1 MKEKYKWNFS
11 YNVNWNHCHASWLS
25 QETPVFHCL
34 LPISSRMS
42 QFSYISPDLWQTPT
56 PFFLFRCNYWH
67 CTACIRPTTLE
78 VYCFHMDNNTA
89 TPIFVSWCARD
100 LERTHSGHTS
110 SSSVTERWRKKW
122 RVLRERNTGGKN
134 NSHFLQKVLKDRGM
148 HFVKSAPLIFPSST
162 AVTRCEEVTE

>member
-1 MKEKYKWNFS
+1 MPHDFPRRLPFFIAYS
-11 YNVNWNHCHASWLS
+11 RYPPVCHSSPIFL
-25 QETPVFHCL
+25 QIYDK
-34 LPISSRMS
+34 LPH
-42 QFSYISPDLWQTPT
+42 